1 MMVEGGGGG
10 GGMSGSGSGSMSC
23 SSGSTGKAMGY
34 GDVQGEGSGEG
45 VWGGGM
51 VRSLLVQQLVEMEE
65 SIKQL
70 RCDWAV
76 R

>member
-1 MMVEGGGGG
+1 MMEEGGGGG
-10 GGMSGSGSGSMSC
+10 GGVSGSGSGCISC
-23 SSGSTGKAMGY
+23 SSGSTGMAMGY
-34 GDVQGEGSGEG
+34 GDVHGKGSGEG
-45 VWGGGM
+45 VWGGGI

-65 SIKQL
+65 FIKQL